1 MMGAAVVG
9 TGVGAPEVLIQGRKC
24 AVCMSCLAS
33 EHVDRAFVVV
43 VSTQGQPDDMVTGLD
58 LSQVCRGSSIVSS
71 IDQDT
76 GSEGR

>member
-9 TGVGAPEVLIQGRKC
+9 TGVGAPVLIQGRKC
-24 AVCMSCLAS
+24 AVRMSCLAS

-58 LSQVCRGSSIVSS
+58 FSQVSGVVP
-71 IDQDT
+71 
-76 GSEGR
+76 